1 MVRYGINKAEEA
13 HDASV
18 TNEPARDVPDRDD
31 DRLRCAAG
39 RGPCDGG
46 FNSPGDWN
54 ELEEPPAEQL
64 DGHRADAHGKNIER
78 APSGADADALRLHG
92 CVNDDR
98 RVGNAD
104 GVRRHTA
111 IQRGPRLLPN
121 PGPLRPPRAR

>member
-18 TNEPARDVPDRDD
+18 ANEPARDVPDRDD

-39 RGPCDGG
+39 RGPGNGG

-78 APSGADADALRLHG
+78 APRGANADALGLYG
-92 CVNDDR
+92 YVNDDHGLGIVD
-98 RVGNAD
+98 RVG
-104 GVRRHTA
+104 
-111 IQRGPRLLPN
+111 
-121 PGPLRPPRAR
+121 

>member
-18 TNEPARDVPDRDD
+18 ANEPARDVPDRDD

-39 RGPCDGG
+39 RGPCNGG

-64 DGHRADAHGKNIER
+64 DSHRADAHGKNIER
-78 APSGADADALRLHG
+78 SAGGANTDTLRLYG
-92 CVNDDR
+92 YLNDDHGFGIVD
-98 RVGNAD
+98 RVG
-104 GVRRHTA
+104 
-111 IQRGPRLLPN
+111 
-121 PGPLRPPRAR
+121 